1 MNKIQNNLKLAVIL
15 ALLSAISIVAGKYL
29 GINAGEFMRF
39 SLENMPIIFAGI
51 AFGPVAGAIVGV
63 IADLIGCALMGWAP
77 IPWITVGA
85 AAIGFISGIVPIILK
100 KAYLPFP
107 LVVMV
112 SVFCAHLFGSVL
124 IKTIGLSLQ
133 SGTPYI
139 ILMLWRV
146 LNYTIVGSLD
156 GAILYI
162 LFKNKGIQSQISAI
176 RKSEK

>member
-1 MNKIQNNLKLAVIL
+1 
-15 ALLSAISIVAGKYL
+15 
-29 GINAGEFMRF
+29 MRF

-51 AFGPVAGAIVGV
+51 AFGPVAGTIVGV

-77 IPWITVGA
+77 IPWITIGA

-100 KAYLPFP
+100 KANLPFP
-107 LVVMV
+107 LIIMI

-124 IKTIGLSLQ
+124 IKTIGLSAQ
-133 SGTPYI
+133 YNTSYI

-156 GAILYI
+156 GAIVYI
-162 LFKNKGIQSQISAI
+162 LLKNKEIQSQISAI
-176 RKSEK
+176 RRSEK